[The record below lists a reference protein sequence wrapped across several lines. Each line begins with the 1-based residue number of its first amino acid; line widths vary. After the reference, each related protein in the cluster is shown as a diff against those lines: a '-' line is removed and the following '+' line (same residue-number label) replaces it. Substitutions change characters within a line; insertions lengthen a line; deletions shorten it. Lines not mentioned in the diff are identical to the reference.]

1 MNLALRRLDPG
12 DMLPLTIRR
21 GSETLQTLTYVARQP
36 ATFGDLPVQ

>member
-21 GSETLQTLTYVARQP
+21 GSETFQTLTYVARQP
-36 ATFGDLPVQ
+36 ETYTDLPVQ